1 MSLILSLRMTGVAG
15 LTTDLRSV
23 VQRASAQVGQVVEIP
38 EAVADRVGNELTAQA
53 VADVIEVRRR
63 ERSVPADVLALHLG

>member
-1 MSLILSLRMTGVAG
+1 MSLILSLRMTGVTG
-15 LTTDLRSV
+15 LTTDIRSV

-53 VADVIEVRRR
+53 VAHVIEVRRR